1 MKKEKKIW
9 FTGLSRTLWIPKS
22 IEGWSVTVV
31 VIFALYL
38 IFKINKISND
48 IPFVFSQHW
57 PMLLEL
63 AVVMVTLYSVSKGH
77 VDKKY

>member
-22 IEGWSVTVV
+22 IEGWSATVA
-31 VIFALYL
+31 VISALFL
-38 IFKINKISND
+38 IFKINNISDD
-48 IPFVFSQHW
+48 IPFNLSQHW

-63 AVVMVTLYSVSKGH
+63 AVVVVALYSVSKGH

>member
-9 FTGLSRTLWIPKS
+9 FTGFSRTLWIPKS
-22 IEGWSVTVV
+22 IEGWSVTVA
-31 VIFALYL
+31 VIFSLFM

-48 IPFVFSQHW
+48 IPFIFFQHW

-63 AVVMVTLYSVSKGH
+63 AVVVLALYWVTKGH